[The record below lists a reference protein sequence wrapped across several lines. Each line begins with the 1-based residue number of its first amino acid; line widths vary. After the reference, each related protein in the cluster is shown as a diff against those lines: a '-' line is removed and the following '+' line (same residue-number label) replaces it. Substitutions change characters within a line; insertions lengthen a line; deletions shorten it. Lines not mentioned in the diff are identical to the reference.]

1 MGWEAGSG
9 PPGPG
14 PEPPRPCSSGPLSSR
29 HFQPFTGLVK
39 DDDARAWPP
48 GSAPKTRTPPRALHT
63 HARAWIHETRGER
76 KAGTWEGQRLWVTPV

>member
-48 GSAPKTRTPPRALHT
+48 GSAPKTRTPPGPCTLT
-63 HARAWIHETRGER
+63 HVPGYTRRGGKGR
-76 KAGTWEGQRLWVTPV
+76 RGPGRVSVCG